1 MVCNS
6 SFWVGLSCASPPV
19 IAVNWGHTR
28 ARRRQLRHLGSP
40 RQPGRT
46 AAVYQRRRR
55 HAGSDPALP
64 RLNRT
69 AYYWHIHIEGIELGQ
84 RYAYRI
90 QGPWRPYYGT
100 RFDADKVLLDPYG
113 RSIELGANYDRWA
126 AARPGSNLAVCAKN
140 RVVDTR
146 HYDWEGDKL
155 PALPLPLGDL
165 RAASGGFTKS
175 PSSGSTPPCAAP
187 TSVSSRRSLTCN
199 PSASPRSSCCRCS
212 SSILRIPQGALQLL
226 GLQPHV
232 VFFAPTPST
241 PAARILS
248 PSFATWSRRC
258 TGPTSR

>member
-1 MVCNS
+1 MS
-6 SFWVGLSCASPPV
+6 
-19 IAVNWGHTR
+19 
-28 ARRRQLRHLGSP
+28 
-40 RQPGRT
+40 
-46 AAVYQRRRR
+46 
-55 HAGSDPALP
+55 P

-126 AARPGSNLAVCAKN
+126 AARPGSNLAECAKN

-155 PALPLPLGDL
+155 PAHSLSRSVIYELHL
-165 RAASGGFTKS
+165 RGFTKS
-175 PSSGSTPPCAAP
+175 PSSGVDPPCAAP
-187 TSVSSRRSLTCN
+187 TSVSSRRSHLQSLGVTAVELL
-199 PSASPRSSCCRCS
+199 PVFQFDPQDSP
-212 SSILRIPQGALQLL
+212 GALQLL

-232 VFFAPTPST
+232 VLAPTPST
-241 PAARILS
+241 PAARILTEFRDMVKALHRANIEVILDVVYNHTAEGATMAP
-248 PSFATWSRRC
+248 PSRFAASTTRPTTSSTPIRR
-258 TGPTSR
+258 TPTIRAAATPSTVPTRWCCA